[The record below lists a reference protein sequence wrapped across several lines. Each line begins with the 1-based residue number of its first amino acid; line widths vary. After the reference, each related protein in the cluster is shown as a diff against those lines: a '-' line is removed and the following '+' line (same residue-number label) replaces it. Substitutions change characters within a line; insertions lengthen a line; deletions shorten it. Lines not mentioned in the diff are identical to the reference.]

1 MRIYSTRDILKK
13 IKESDK
19 SYQLTYSLDEGM
31 KFSLRTINGTEK
43 SFKSTPISYSYLY
56 GRNDFPELIKEI
68 EAKLGSGFNANFR
81 VGSVYEYPGETYLRH
96 VEFLSFLL
104 LEKQKDLN
112 EFQKQYI
119 ENKLKDPNFYI
130 EGERVFFKETDKKEQ
145 NRDFNYAFRY
155 ALNTGNDLIFNYLN
169 KDIAEFKDKYL
180 EFISNRK
187 VSFQNF
193 KGFLDCVKI
202 NSKKHEDIK
211 NINSIF
217 FTKSFILNFASKG
230 DLSKEQEKIISYI
243 LREDK
248 KLISKIEEKNDS
260 SIYAANE
267 YTQKESK
274 NVFLLAIHNKNNKL
288 ISLLLQNGYRLNE
301 EEKKLVFKHEIN
313 SVIPELSHLK
323 IDNSELL
330 LNEIKNAAANKNNI
344 ISDILKYSDEDIQT
358 LNTKQEE
365 KRNNVKMNVQLL
377 GNSVSQNELQQ
388 MFNKN
393 HINEVEWLI
402 LSNIPEH
409 FIVLKDKGL
418 DASKISNQ
426 IKISVIK
433 NLLSKDKEPD
443 SSYKSLMTDLKKPI
457 VEHIKEVTNS
467 FSIAEKCQLLNEL
480 FSKIEKGN
488 KKNISL
494 FGDSFIAELIKEN
507 KNILGEELVKWYST
521 NNLTLLHEISHEE
534 RKNNFIK
541 EDIEKLVNDY
551 AEVLIKFW
559 NRESFDKT
567 PLLDK
572 IYTFYKEEP
581 TILNGLNKR
590 FYDNKDKANCKEMMI
605 YFEKNILSEQMTGI
619 NTDYKNK
626 KRL

>member
-1 MRIYSTRDILKK
+1 MRIYSTKDILKK

-19 SYQLTYSLDEGM
+19 PYQLTYSLDEGM

-68 EAKLGSGFNANFR
+68 EAKLGSEFNANFR

-112 EFQKQYI
+112 DFQRQYI

-344 ISDILKYSDEDIQT
+344 ISDILKYSNEDIQT

-521 NNLTLLHEISHEE
+521 NNLTLLHEISPEE

-590 FYDNKDKANCKEMMI
+590 FYDNKDKANYKEMMI

>member
-1 MRIYSTRDILKK
+1 MRIYSTKDILKK
-13 IKESDK
+13 IKESDR
-19 SYQLTYSLDEGM
+19 SYQLTYLLDEGI

-68 EAKLGSGFNANFR
+68 EAKLGSEFNANFR

-112 EFQKQYI
+112 DFQRQYI

-274 NVFLLAIHNKNNKL
+274 NIFLLAIHNKNNKL

>member
-1 MRIYSTRDILKK
+1 MRIYSTKDILKK

-31 KFSLRTINGTEK
+31 KFSLRTITGNEK
-43 SFKSTPISYSYLY
+43 IFKSTPISYSYLY

-68 EAKLGSGFNANFR
+68 EAKLGSEFNANFR

-130 EGERVFFKETDKKEQ
+130 DGERVFFKKTDKKEQ

-202 NSKKHEDIK
+202 SSKKHEDIK

-217 FTKSFILNFASKG
+217 FTKNFILNFASKS
-230 DLSKEQEKIISYI
+230 DLSKEQEKIISYV
-243 LREDK
+243 LKEDK
-248 KLISKIEEKNDS
+248 KLISKIEEKNDN

-267 YTQKESK
+267 NTQKESK

-344 ISDILKYSDEDIQT
+344 ISEILKYSDEDIQT

-365 KRNNVKMNVQLL
+365 KRNNVKINTQLL
-377 GNSVSQNELQQ
+377 SNSVSPNELQQ

-409 FIVLKDKGL
+409 LIVLKDKGF
-418 DASKISNQ
+418 DTSKISNQ
-426 IKISVIK
+426 IKVAVIK
-433 NLLSKDKEPD
+433 NLLSKDKEPEY
-443 SSYKSLMTDLKKPI
+443 SYKSLMTDLKAPI

-494 FGDSFIAELIKEN
+494 FGDNFIADLIKEN
-507 KNILGEELVKWYST
+507 KNILGEELVKWYSK
-521 NNLTLLHEISHEE
+521 NNLTLLHEITSEE
-534 RKNNFIK
+534 RKNNFVK
-541 EDIEKLVNDY
+541 EDIEGLVSDY

-559 NRESFDKT
+559 DRESFDKT

-590 FYDNKDKANCKEMMI
+590 FYDNKDKANLKEMMI
-605 YFEKNILSEQMTGI
+605 CFEKNILSEQMAGI
-619 NTDYKNK
+619 NTEPKNK

>member
-1 MRIYSTRDILKK
+1 MRIYSTKDILKK
-13 IKESDK
+13 IKESDR
-19 SYQLTYSLDEGM
+19 SYQLTYSLDEGI

-217 FTKSFILNFASKG
+217 FTKNFILNFASKG
-230 DLSKEQEKIISYI
+230 DLSKEQEKIISYV
-243 LREDK
+243 LKEDK
-248 KLISKIEEKNDS
+248 KLISKIEEKNDN

-344 ISDILKYSDEDIQT
+344 ISEILKYSDEDIQT

-521 NNLTLLHEISHEE
+521 NNLTLLHEISPEE

>member
-1 MRIYSTRDILKK
+1 MRIYSTKDILKK

-19 SYQLTYSLDEGM
+19 PYQLTYSLDEGM

-68 EAKLGSGFNANFR
+68 EAKLGSEFNANFR

-112 EFQKQYI
+112 DFQRQYI

-344 ISDILKYSDEDIQT
+344 ISDILKYSNEDIQT

-457 VEHIKEVTNS
+457 VEHIKEVANS

-521 NNLTLLHEISHEE
+521 NNLTLLHEISPEE

-590 FYDNKDKANCKEMMI
+590 FYDNKDKANYKEMMI

>member
-1 MRIYSTRDILKK
+1 MRIYSTKDILKK

-19 SYQLTYSLDEGM
+19 PYQLTYSLDEGM

-68 EAKLGSGFNANFR
+68 EAKLGSEFNANFR

-112 EFQKQYI
+112 DFQRQYI

-344 ISDILKYSDEDIQT
+344 ISDILKYSNEDIQT

-443 SSYKSLMTDLKKPI
+443 WSYKSLMTDLKKPI

-521 NNLTLLHEISHEE
+521 NNLTLLHEISPEE

-590 FYDNKDKANCKEMMI
+590 FYDNKDKANYKEMMI

>member
-1 MRIYSTRDILKK
+1 MRIYSTKDILKK

-19 SYQLTYSLDEGM
+19 PYQLTYSLDEGM

-68 EAKLGSGFNANFR
+68 EAKLGSEFNANFR

-112 EFQKQYI
+112 DFQRQYI

-344 ISDILKYSDEDIQT
+344 ISDILKYSNEDIQT

-494 FGDSFIAELIKEN
+494 FGDNFIAELIKEN
-507 KNILGEELVKWYST
+507 SNILGEELVKWYST
-521 NNLTLLHEISHEE
+521 NNLTLLHEISPEE

-590 FYDNKDKANCKEMMI
+590 FYDNKDKANYKEMMI

>member
-1 MRIYSTRDILKK
+1 MRIYSTKDILKK

-19 SYQLTYSLDEGM
+19 SYQLTYSLNEGM
-31 KFSLRTINGTEK
+31 TFSLRTIAGTEK

-68 EAKLGSGFNANFR
+68 EAKLGSEFNANFR

-104 LEKQKDLN
+104 LEKQRDLTD
-112 EFQKQYI
+112 FQKQYI

-145 NRDFNYAFRY
+145 HRDFNYAFRY
-155 ALNTGNDLIFNYLN
+155 ALNTGNHLIFNYLN
-169 KDIAEFKDKYL
+169 KDITEFKDKYL
-180 EFISNRK
+180 QFISNRK

-193 KGFLDCVKI
+193 KGFLDGVKI

-267 YTQKESK
+267 SSQKESK

-301 EEKKLVFKHEIN
+301 EEKKLVFKHEMN

-344 ISDILKYSDEDIQT
+344 ISDIFKYSDEDIQT

-365 KRNNVKMNVQLL
+365 KRNNVKINIQLL
-377 GNSVSQNELQQ
+377 GNSVSPNELQQ

-393 HINEVEWLI
+393 HINEVEWLV

-409 FIVLKDKGL
+409 FIVLKDKGF
-418 DASKISNQ
+418 DTSKISNQ
-426 IKISVIK
+426 IKVGVIK
-433 NLLSKDKEPD
+433 NLLSKDKEPE
-443 SSYKSLMTDLKKPI
+443 SSYKSLMTDLKTPI

-467 FSIAEKCQLLNEL
+467 FSVAEKCQLLNEL
-480 FSKIEKGN
+480 FSKIEQGN

-494 FGDSFIAELIKEN
+494 FGDNFIAELIKEN

-521 NNLTLLHEISHEE
+521 NNLTLLHEISPEE

-551 AEVLIKFW
+551 AEFLIKSW

>member
-217 FTKSFILNFASKG
+217 FTKNFILNFASKG
-230 DLSKEQEKIISYI
+230 DLSKEQEKIISYV
-243 LREDK
+243 LKEDK
-248 KLISKIEEKNDS
+248 KLISKIEEKNDN

-559 NRESFDKT
+559 DRESFDKT

-590 FYDNKDKANCKEMMI
+590 FYDNKDKANFKEMMI
-605 YFEKNILSEQMTGI
+605 YFEKNILSEQMAGI
-619 NTDYKNK
+619 NTEPKNK

>member
-1 MRIYSTRDILKK
+1 MRIYSTKDILKK

-19 SYQLTYSLDEGM
+19 SYQLTYSLEEGM
-31 KFSLRTINGTEK
+31 KFSLRTITGNEK

-68 EAKLGSGFNANFR
+68 EAKLGSEFNANFR

-112 EFQKQYI
+112 DFQRQYI

-217 FTKSFILNFASKG
+217 FTKNFILNFASKG
-230 DLSKEQEKIISYI
+230 DLSKEQEKIISYV
-243 LREDK
+243 LKEDK
-248 KLISKIEEKNDS
+248 KLISKIEEKNDN

-521 NNLTLLHEISHEE
+521 NNLTLLHEISSEE
-534 RKNNFIK
+534 RKNNFVK
-541 EDIEKLVNDY
+541 EDIEGLVSDY

-567 PLLDK
+567 ALLDK

-581 TILNGLNKR
+581 TILNALNKR
-590 FYDNKDKANCKEMMI
+590 FYDNKDKANFKEMMI

-619 NTDYKNK
+619 NTEHKNK

>member
-217 FTKSFILNFASKG
+217 FTKNFILNFASKG
-230 DLSKEQEKIISYI
+230 DLSKEQEKIISYV
-243 LREDK
+243 LKEDK
-248 KLISKIEEKNDS
+248 KLISKIEEKNDN

-344 ISDILKYSDEDIQT
+344 ISEILKYSDEDIQT

-365 KRNNVKMNVQLL
+365 KRNNVKINTQLL
-377 GNSVSQNELQQ
+377 GNSVSPNELQQ

-409 FIVLKDKGL
+409 LIVLKDKGF
-418 DASKISNQ
+418 DTSKISNQ
-426 IKISVIK
+426 IKVAVIK
-433 NLLSKDKEPD
+433 NLLSKDKEPEY
-443 SSYKSLMTDLKKPI
+443 SYKSLMTDLKTPI

-480 FSKIEKGN
+480 FSKIEQGN

-494 FGDSFIAELIKEN
+494 FGDNFIAELIKEN

-521 NNLTLLHEISHEE
+521 NNLTLLHEISPEE

>member
-217 FTKSFILNFASKG
+217 FTKNFILNFASKG
-230 DLSKEQEKIISYI
+230 DLSKEQEKIISYV
-243 LREDK
+243 LKEDK
-248 KLISKIEEKNDS
+248 KLISKIEEKNDN

-344 ISDILKYSDEDIQT
+344 ISEILKYSDEDIQT

-365 KRNNVKMNVQLL
+365 KRNNVKINTQLL
-377 GNSVSQNELQQ
+377 GNSVSPNELQQ

-409 FIVLKDKGL
+409 LIVLKDKGF
-418 DASKISNQ
+418 DTSKISNQ
-426 IKISVIK
+426 IKVAVIK
-433 NLLSKDKEPD
+433 NLLSKDKEPEY
-443 SSYKSLMTDLKKPI
+443 SYKSLMTDLKAPI

-494 FGDSFIAELIKEN
+494 FGDNFIAELIKEN
-507 KNILGEELVKWYST
+507 KNILGEELVKWYSK
-521 NNLTLLHEISHEE
+521 NNLTLLHEISSEE
-534 RKNNFIK
+534 RKNNFVK
-541 EDIEKLVNDY
+541 EDIEGLVSDY

-559 NRESFDKT
+559 DRESFDKT

-590 FYDNKDKANCKEMMI
+590 FYDNKDKANFKEMMI
-605 YFEKNILSEQMTGI
+605 YFEKNILSEQMAGI
-619 NTDYKNK
+619 NTEPKNK

>member
-217 FTKSFILNFASKG
+217 FTKNFILNFASKG
-230 DLSKEQEKIISYI
+230 DLSKEQEKIISYV
-243 LREDK
+243 LKEDK
-248 KLISKIEEKNDS
+248 KLISKIEEKNDN

-344 ISDILKYSDEDIQT
+344 ISEILKYSDEDIQT

>member
-1 MRIYSTRDILKK
+1 MRIYSTKDILKK
-13 IKESDK
+13 IKESDR
-19 SYQLTYSLDEGM
+19 SYQLTYSLDEGI

-56 GRNDFPELIKEI
+56 GRNDFPQLIKEI
-68 EAKLGSGFNANFR
+68 EAKLGSEFNANFR
-81 VGSVYEYPGETYLRH
+81 VGSAYEYPGETYLRH

-112 EFQKQYI
+112 DFQRQYI

-130 EGERVFFKETDKKEQ
+130 EDERIFFKETDKKEQ

-217 FTKSFILNFASKG
+217 FTKNFILNFARKG
-230 DLSKEQEKIISYI
+230 DLSKEQEKIISYV
-243 LREDK
+243 LKEDK
-248 KLISKIEEKNDS
+248 KLISKIEEKNDN

-274 NVFLLAIHNKNNKL
+274 NIFLLAIHNKNYKL
-288 ISLLLQNGYRLNE
+288 ISLLLQNGYNLNE

-313 SVIPELSHLK
+313 KVVPELSNLK
-323 IDNSELL
+323 INNSELL
-330 LNEIKNAAANKNNI
+330 LNEIKSAAANKNNI
-344 ISDILKYSDEDIQT
+344 ISHIFKYSNEDIQAI
-358 LNTKQEE
+358 NAKQAE
-365 KRNNVKMNVQLL
+365 KRNNVKINVQLL
-377 GNSVSQNELQQ
+377 SNSISQNELQQ

-393 HINEVEWLI
+393 HINEIEWLI
-402 LSNIPEH
+402 LGHIPEH
-409 FIVLKDKGL
+409 LIVFKDKGFDL
-418 DASKISNQ
+418 SKISNQ
-426 IKISVIK
+426 IKITVIK
-433 NLLSKDKEPD
+433 NLLGKDKEPD
-443 SSYKSLMTDLKKPI
+443 TVYKSLMVDLKKPI
-457 VEHIKEVTNS
+457 VEHIKEITNS
-467 FSIAEKCQLLNEL
+467 LSIAEKCKLLNEL
-480 FSKIEKGN
+480 FSKIEKNN

-494 FGDSFIAELIKEN
+494 FADTFIANLIKEN
-507 KNILGEELVKWYST
+507 KDILGKEMIDWYST
-521 NNLTLLHEISHEE
+521 NNLTLLYEMTHEE
-534 RKNNFIK
+534 RKEKFVT
-541 EDIEKLVNDY
+541 EDIQKLVNDY
-551 AEVLIKFW
+551 AENLIEFW

-567 PLLDK
+567 LLLDK
-572 IYTFYKEEP
+572 IYTFYKEDP
-581 TILNGLNKR
+581 TIFDGLNKR
-590 FYDNKDKANCKEMMI
+590 FYDNKDKASFREMMV
-605 YFEKNILSEQMTGI
+605 YFEKNLLSDEI
-619 NTDYKNK
+619 SSVNTELKNK

>member
-217 FTKSFILNFASKG
+217 FTKNFILNFASKG
-230 DLSKEQEKIISYI
+230 DLSKEQEKIISYV
-243 LREDK
+243 LKEDK
-248 KLISKIEEKNDS
+248 KLISKIEEKNDN

-344 ISDILKYSDEDIQT
+344 ISEILKYSDEDIQT

-365 KRNNVKMNVQLL
+365 KRNNVKINTQLL
-377 GNSVSQNELQQ
+377 GNSVSPNELQQ

-409 FIVLKDKGL
+409 LIVLKDKGF
-418 DASKISNQ
+418 DTSKISNQ
-426 IKISVIK
+426 IKVAVIK
-433 NLLSKDKEPD
+433 NLLSKDKEPE
-443 SSYKSLMTDLKKPI
+443 SSYKSLMTDLKTPI

-480 FSKIEKGN
+480 FSKIEQGN

-494 FGDSFIAELIKEN
+494 FGDNFIAELIKEN

-521 NNLTLLHEISHEE
+521 NNLTLLHEISPEE